1 MMTTGVSK
9 RQLKGDT
16 RLSAV
21 HEGRHK
27 YRCIRI
33 LHTVLIQYNLKIGL
47 LVFTE
52 IFIQGRRHPLD
63 SPNRIRVSLPV
74 VFSIYK

>member
-21 HEGRHK
+21 NEGRHK
-27 YRCIRI
+27 YRCTRI

-47 LVFTE
+47 LVFKYTN
-52 IFIQGRRHPLD
+52 IYTRKKA
-63 SPNRIRVSLPV
+63 PV
-74 VFSIYK
+74 G

>member
-21 HEGRHK
+21 NEGRHK
-27 YRCIRI
+27 YRRIRI

-47 LVFTE
+47 LVL
-52 IFIQGRRHPLD
+52 QKYL
-63 SPNRIRVSLPV
+63 
-74 VFSIYK
+74 YKEEGTRWIPW